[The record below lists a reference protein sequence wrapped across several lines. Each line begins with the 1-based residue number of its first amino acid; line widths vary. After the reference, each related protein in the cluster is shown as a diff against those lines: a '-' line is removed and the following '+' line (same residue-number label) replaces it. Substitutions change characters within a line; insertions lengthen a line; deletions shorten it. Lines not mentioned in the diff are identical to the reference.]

1 MPSHLRNGKDL
12 SFEQLHAAKRAAERK
27 AERAQQQLRLV
38 EIAGCQGASEQPSA
52 TKQYG
57 PNELPSSVN
66 QPSSYEPTSTAELTS
81 ATSDKLQ
88 RVADRSSAIRD
99 SILNKLSD
107 PASHRSAAGGYPP
120 VGYSLSPAA
129 LERLRRAQEQQRDAQ
144 KLQQYGPV
152 QHGADLPTIPGNSPL
167 GSLLPGNCSSAGLQK
182 VNASPPSSG
191 ETAVCNNRKS
201 PRSIDGQ
208 AYDADTDTPLSP
220 HELSSQRSGAVYQP
234 LASQSNCCPVNSRAA
249 KGDTNEYSPG
259 DSSARLP
266 GSYASP
272 RYSCPSGNGIVT
284 PVKVAANADCSFAN
298 AAAASTKA
306 DSTRY
311 WTPARHTATG
321 QAEASTSPA
330 LLQAGGLPQAR
341 AKLHSA
347 ANFTPYQ
354 PSPLRRA
361 VPKKWEPAQPH
372 LPEEL
377 ETPNEPYRART
388 EEAAATRKPEKH
400 SSFNLSP
407 TSLSN

>member
-38 EIAGCQGASEQPSA
+38 ETAGCQGASEQPSA

-66 QPSSYEPTSTAELTS
+66 QPSSFEPTSTAELTS

-129 LERLRRAQEQQRDAQ
+129 LERLSRAQEQQRDAQ

-220 HELSSQRSGAVYQP
+220 HELSSQ
-234 LASQSNCCPVNSRAA
+234 
-249 KGDTNEYSPG
+249 SPG
-259 DSSARLP
+259 DASARLP

-272 RYSCPSGNGIVT
+272 RYSCPSGDGIVT

-330 LLQAGGLPQAR
+330 LLQAGGLPQAS